1 METLGWLLIPL
12 AATLLGILWMVWR
25 SRERKPVDAE
35 QGMEGM
41 ARFREAMEKPLPP
54 LQRRPADGDDPA
66 ADESGYRS

>member
-54 LQRRPADGDDPA
+54 LQRRPTDDPA
-66 ADESGYRS
+66 ADEPGYRS

>member
-12 AATLLGILWMVWR
+12 AATLFGILWMVWR
-25 SRERKPVDAE
+25 GRERKPVDAE
-35 QGMEGM
+35 QGMEHM

>member
-41 ARFREAMEKPLPP
+41 ARFREAMEKPLPALNP
-54 LQRRPADGDDPA
+54 RPSGEDDA
-66 ADESGYRS
+66 ADELGDRR